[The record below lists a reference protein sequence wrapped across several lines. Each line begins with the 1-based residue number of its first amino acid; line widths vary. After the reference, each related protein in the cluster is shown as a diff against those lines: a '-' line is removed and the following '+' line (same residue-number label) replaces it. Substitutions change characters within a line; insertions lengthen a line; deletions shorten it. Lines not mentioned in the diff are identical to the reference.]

1 MELFSY
7 LGIGTLSLVIYII
20 VVISVNTVLKRPISE
35 AMFAAMVV
43 LLGISAVAGH
53 NPAIMLVQGVA
64 IALQQEA
71 LFAAMAFVF
80 MAYMM
85 ERTKIVAR
93 LVLILNS
100 LLGRL
105 AGGAG
110 YVSTLASALFGMVS
124 GSGTGNAS
132 TVGSITIPWMEE
144 TGWSKEAAT
153 TVVAGNAGLG
163 MVFPPSSSMFLLL
176 GMPAIAA
183 ELTSS
188 QLYITVMGVALIV
201 LAYRLLLVFY
211 YVHKY
216 GIKAVPSD
224 TRQNLGQ
231 TFQENRIS
239 LTLFIGIAVP
249 ILLTM
254 GPIAGWL
261 EAQPGFGAEG
271 VDSISLLIW
280 IPILTTI
287 VVIITGWKYLPHSA
301 KGWYELAGQAVSK
314 YREIGM
320 MCICAFAASYI
331 FIRLGLEKEVAAVF
345 GVLGSTSSLLVI
357 LCIALLTS
365 MMVGPFTGTAT
376 TTALGSVAYLALR
389 SVGVSPAVACTA
401 FLILVSN
408 EGCIP
413 PNSGPIFIASGI
425 SGLDKPST
433 IYSPLILHYAIPTV
447 LIAVLVAAGI
457 IPTLG

>member
-7 LGIGTLSLVIYII
+7 LGIGTLALVIYII
-20 VVISVNTVLKRPISE
+20 VVISVNTLFKRPIAE

-43 LLGISAVAGH
+43 LLGVSAAAGYD
-53 NPAIMLVQGVA
+53 PVTLLVQGVA
-64 IALQQEA
+64 IALRQEA

-85 ERTKIVAR
+85 DKTRIVAR

-183 ELTSS
+183 ELTST
-188 QLYITVMGVALIV
+188 QLYMTVMGAALIV
-201 LAYRLLLVFY
+201 LAYRLFLVFF
-211 YVHKY
+211 YVRKY
-216 GIKAVPSD
+216 GIRAVA
-224 TRQNLGQ
+224 T
-231 TFQENRIS
+231 ENRRNPGQAFRENWIS
-239 LTLFIGIAVP
+239 LSLFIGIIVP

-254 GPIAGWL
+254 GPVAKWL
-261 EAQPGFGAEG
+261 GAREGFGQNG

-287 VVIITGWKYLPHSA
+287 VVIVTGWKYLPHSA
-301 KGWYELAGQAVSK
+301 RGWYEFSSQAVGK

-345 GVLGSTSSLLVI
+345 GVLGSKSSLLVV

-389 SVGVSPAVACTA
+389 SVGISPAVACTV

-425 SGLDKPST
+425 SGLDKPSR
-433 IYSPLILHYAIPTV
+433 IYMPLIFHYAIPTV
-447 LIAVLVAAGI
+447 LIAILIAVGI

>member
-7 LGIGTLSLVIYII
+7 LGIGTLSLIIYII

-43 LLGISAVAGH
+43 LLGISAVAGY
-53 NPAIMLVQGVA
+53 NPAAMLIQGVA

-85 ERTKIVAR
+85 DKTKIVAR

-100 LLGRL
+100 LLGKL

-188 QLYITVMGVALIV
+188 QLYITVMGAALIV
-201 LAYRLLLVFY
+201 LVYRLLLVFY

-216 GIKAVPSD
+216 GIKAVVSD
-224 TRQNLGQ
+224 TPQNLSR
-231 TFQENRIS
+231 TFRENWIS
-239 LTLFIGIAVP
+239 LSLFIGIAVP

-254 GPIAGWL
+254 GPVAGWL

-287 VVIITGWKYLPHSA
+287 VVIITGWKYLPHST
-301 KGWYELAGQAVSK
+301 KGWYEFASQAVGK

-331 FIRLGLEKEVAAVF
+331 FIRLGLEKEVASVF
-345 GVLGSTSSLLVI
+345 GVLGSTSPLLVI

-425 SGLDKPST
+425 SGLDKPSK
-433 IYSPLILHYAIPTV
+433 IYKPLIFHYAIPTI
-447 LIAVLVAAGI
+447 LIAILVAVGI

>member
-1 MELFSY
+1 MELFSH
-7 LGIGTLSLVIYII
+7 LGIGTLSLIIYII

-35 AMFAAMVV
+35 AMLAAMVV
-43 LLGISAVAGH
+43 LLGISAIAGY
-53 NPAIMLVQGVA
+53 NPATMLIQGVA
-64 IALQQEA
+64 TALQQEA

-85 ERTKIVAR
+85 EKTKIVVR
-93 LVLILNS
+93 LVLILNG
-100 LLGRL
+100 LLGKL

-144 TGWSKEAAT
+144 TGWNKETAT

-188 QLYITVMGVALIV
+188 QLYITVMSTALIV

-216 GIKAVPSD
+216 GIKAASSG
-224 TRQNLGQ
+224 TRKNLGR
-231 TFQENRIS
+231 TFRENWSS
-239 LTLFIGIAVP
+239 LSLFIGIAVP

-254 GPIAGWL
+254 GPIANWL
-261 EAQPGFGAEG
+261 EAQPGFGTTG
-271 VDSISLLIW
+271 IGSISLLIW

-301 KGWYELAGQAVSK
+301 KGWYEFASQAVNK

-345 GVLGSTSSLLVI
+345 GVLGSTSPLLVI

-389 SVGVSPAVACTA
+389 NVGISPAVACTV

-425 SGLDKPST
+425 SGLDKPSK
-433 IYSPLILHYAIPTV
+433 IYKPLIFHYAIPTV
-447 LIAVLVAAGI
+447 LIAILVATGI

>member
-1 MELFSY
+1 
-7 LGIGTLSLVIYII
+7 
-20 VVISVNTVLKRPISE
+20 
-35 AMFAAMVV
+35 
-43 LLGISAVAGH
+43 
-53 NPAIMLVQGVA
+53 
-64 IALQQEA
+64 
-71 LFAAMAFVF
+71 
-80 MAYMM
+80 
-85 ERTKIVAR
+85 
-93 LVLILNS
+93 
-100 LLGRL
+100 
-105 AGGAG
+105 
-110 YVSTLASALFGMVS
+110 
-124 GSGTGNAS
+124 
-132 TVGSITIPWMEE
+132 
-144 TGWSKEAAT
+144 
-153 TVVAGNAGLG
+153 
-163 MVFPPSSSMFLLL
+163 MFLLL

-231 TFQENRIS
+231 TFQENWIS

-261 EAQPGFGAEG
+261 EGQPGFGAEG

-301 KGWYELAGQAVSK
+301 KGWYEFAGQAVSK